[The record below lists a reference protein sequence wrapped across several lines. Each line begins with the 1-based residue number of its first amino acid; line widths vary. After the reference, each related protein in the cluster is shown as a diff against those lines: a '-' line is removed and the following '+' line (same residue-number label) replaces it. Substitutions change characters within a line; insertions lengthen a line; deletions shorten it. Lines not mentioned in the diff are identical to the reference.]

1 MSSEQ
6 YQRTVNNLDKEIAAL
21 EKKKATADKKS
32 VDEQKKAT
40 NITISKNAS
49 ASMIKSK
56 MKQIEQYQ
64 AASNKAAGESEYS
77 VPIVHPFRK
86 NRAGSPLN

>member
-6 YQRTVNNLDKEIAAL
+6 YQRTVNILDKEIAAL
-21 EKKKATADKKS
+21 EKKKAVADKKS

-49 ASMIKSK
+49 ASMKKSK
-56 MKQIEQYQ
+56 MKLIDKVFETMYLL
-64 AASNKAAGESEYS
+64 
-77 VPIVHPFRK
+77 FRSTNGK
-86 NRAGSPLN
+86 QK